1 MKQNEK
7 QSSDRYKEYMTYA
20 YSMDDVE
27 DNQRL
32 SESEAELIYEDGEE
46 FWDDDRTASDDI
58 SDAEEEVL
66 LEEIDITE
74 AMYSLGNDFKEAD
87 PVRLYMNEI
96 GKVPLLSKEEE
107 KELIRYS

>member
-1 MKQNEK
+1 MEWAILFGLA
-7 QSSDRYKEYMTYA
+7 SR
-20 YSMDDVE
+20 
-27 DNQRL
+27 
-32 SESEAELIYEDGEE
+32 
-46 FWDDDRTASDDI
+46 DDDRTASDDI

-107 KELIRYS
+107 KELAVKAADGDEAAKDKLVQANLRYVVYIAKRSLQ